1 MTQNYTIVWS
11 SDIKNNYNKIYK
23 NKDDEIKM
31 NLLLKIFSRIIS
43 LCFMNLQEL
52 FSDVSTVALK
62 HSKTLQSSF
71 QCFITFDFSVFSH
84 NMRALSK
91 IFFR

>member
-31 NLLLKIFSRIIS
+31 NLLLKNIDSG
-43 LCFMNLQEL
+43 LC
-52 FSDVSTVALK
+52 V
-62 HSKTLQSSF
+62 
-71 QCFITFDFSVFSH
+71 
-84 NMRALSK
+84 
-91 IFFR
+91 FFRINLESHGMFRNGSIELLL

>member
-31 NLLLKIFSRIIS
+31 NLLLK
-43 LCFMNLQEL
+43 L
-52 FSDVSTVALK
+52 
-62 HSKTLQSSF
+62 
-71 QCFITFDFSVFSH
+71 
-84 NMRALSK
+84 
-91 IFFR
+91 